1 MKVSCLQ
8 ENLAKGLS
16 IVARAVAARSTLPVL
31 GNILLATD
39 NGRLKLS
46 ATNLELG
53 ITCWIGAKI
62 EEDGSTTVPAKTLV
76 DLVNT
81 LPQDKV
87 EMELTVRTQT
97 LNLACGRTQTHIKG
111 IDAQEFPIIPPADLD
126 HALELNV
133 EDFREMINQVA
144 FAAATD
150 EARPILTG
158 VLAKI
163 DNGELKL
170 EAADGF
176 RLAVRTA
183 HLSAPPA
190 EPVNAVIPARAL
202 AELARIIGADEPV
215 YMSLPPNRG
224 QVIFHHGNV
233 ELVSQLIEGAFPD
246 LNAVIPKNYTTRTIL
261 PTDEFRKACR
271 TSDIFAREA
280 AHTAR
285 IKIKPGTDVTP
296 GHVTISATSA
306 ETGDNVAEIDATV
319 DGQAVE
325 IAFNVKYLVDVL
337 NVINTPNVALETS
350 AATSPGVIRPMGGND
365 EYLYVCMPMHL
376 GK

>member
-1 MKVSCLQ
+1 MKLSCMQ

-16 IVARAVAARSTLPVL
+16 VVSRAVAARSTLPVL
-31 GNILLATD
+31 GNILLASD
-39 NGRLKLS
+39 NGRLRLS

-62 EEDGSTTVPAKTLV
+62 EEDGSTTIPAKTLV

-87 EMELTVRTQT
+87 DMNLVVRTQT
-97 LNLACGRTQTHIKG
+97 VNLACGRIHANLKG
-111 IDAQEFPIIPPADLD
+111 IDAQEFPIVPLADLD
-126 HALELNV
+126 AAIQLNV
-133 EDFREMINQVA
+133 EDLREMINHVI

-150 EARPILTG
+150 EARPMLTG

-163 DNGELKL
+163 DGGEVTL
-170 EAADGF
+170 AASDGF

-183 HLSAPPA
+183 HLSTPA
-190 EPVNAVIPARAL
+190 AGPITAIIPSRAL
-202 AELARIIGADEPV
+202 AELARVITAEAPV
-215 YMSLPPNRG
+215 FMCLPEGRG
-224 QVIFHHGNV
+224 QVIFHHDSV
-233 ELVSQLIEGAFPD
+233 ELVSQLIEGAFPEYT
-246 LNAVIPKNYTTRTIL
+246 NIIPKRYTTRTVM
-261 PTDEFRKACR
+261 PTAEFRKACK

-285 IKIKPGTDVTP
+285 LKIKPGDDLTP
-296 GHVTISATSA
+296 GHVIISASAA
-306 ETGDNVAEIDATV
+306 ETGDNVAELDASV
-319 DGQAVE
+319 EGEAVE

-337 NVINTPNVALETS
+337 NVIDTPNVALETN
-350 AATSPGVIRPMGGND
+350 AATSPGVIKPVGRD
-365 EYLYVCMPMHL
+365 DYLCVVMPMHI